1 MKYNNIEEQEIEK
14 LNTKDIAK
22 LKMQLAW
29 FNDFTDYIETTDI
42 KKYNW
47 ACEEAD
53 RLENERIKEN
63 E

>member
-1 MKYNNIEEQEIEK
+1 MSDEIK
-14 LNTKDIAK
+14 K

-29 FNDFTDYIETTDI
+29 FNDFVDHVQTNR
-42 KKYNW
+42 YNAYNY
-47 ACEEAD
+47 ACEYAD

>member
-1 MKYNNIEEQEIEK
+1 MNDEIK
-14 LNTKDIAK
+14 K

-29 FNDFTDYIETTDI
+29 FYDFVNFIETYDI
-42 KKYNW
+42 SKYNW

-53 RLENERIKEN
+53 RLEDKRIKEN

>member
-1 MKYNNIEEQEIEK
+1 MSDEVK
-14 LNTKDIAK
+14 K

-29 FNDFTDYIETTDI
+29 FNDFADYIETTDI
-42 KKYNW
+42 SKYNW

>member
-1 MKYNNIEEQEIEK
+1 MNNKKEIE
-14 LNTKDIAK
+14 K

-29 FNDFTDYIETTDI
+29 FNDFADYIETTDI
-42 KKYNW
+42 SKYNW

-53 RLENERIKEN
+53 RLENERIMEN